1 VLDLILR
8 NGTIVDGTGN
18 SRFRG
23 DIGITDDRIE
33 IVASDIPAESRSEI
47 DCQGL
52 VVAPGFIDV
61 HNHSDGWLIREPN
74 FVPKTAQGFTTE
86 VLMADGIGYAPINE
100 QTRREWFYYLRSLN
114 GLRLDD
120 HTGWNTFDEYLAA
133 IDGHT
138 AQNACAHLPYANVRS
153 IACGFRR
160 CRVDDFQMRELQR
173 QIKIGME
180 AGAVGVSTGLDYI
193 VQCFSP
199 TDELIESMSAMSEYD
214 GLYVTHVR
222 YKKGL
227 LPALR
232 EAFEIGRRAN
242 VRVHISHLKGQSLGE
257 VEQVLE
263 LLDEAR
269 KDVDLTFDSYPYQPG
284 STMLSYLLPNEVWE
298 DGPLAALGKLNDP
311 VIRERFSDGLD
322 AYRLELDHIRIAWV
336 LSKEN
341 SHLQGMLLS
350 DYIAESGLSQSD
362 ALLNLLIDER
372 LSVLLVFDE
381 GDDELIEPFIK
392 HDLFMLGTDGIY
404 QQGGQVHPRV
414 FGSVGRLLGAL
425 VRDKELISL
434 EQAIHR
440 MTGFS
445 ADRFRLR
452 QRGQI
457 KQGWFADITA
467 FDPQEI
473 IDRSTYEDPQ
483 QLTVGV
489 KHVLVNGVPVYGND
503 GPIQNERPPGRAI
516 FVDQRSNI

>member
-1 VLDLILR
+1 
-8 NGTIVDGTGN
+8 
-18 SRFRG
+18 
-23 DIGITDDRIE
+23 
-33 IVASDIPAESRSEI
+33 
-47 DCQGL
+47 
-52 VVAPGFIDV
+52 
-61 HNHSDGWLIREPN
+61 
-74 FVPKTAQGFTTE
+74 
-86 VLMADGIGYAPINE
+86 
-100 QTRREWFYYLRSLN
+100 
-114 GLRLDD
+114 
-120 HTGWNTFDEYLAA
+120 
-133 IDGHT
+133 
-138 AQNACAHLPYANVRS
+138 
-153 IACGFRR
+153 
-160 CRVDDFQMRELQR
+160 
-173 QIKIGME
+173 
-180 AGAVGVSTGLDYI
+180 
-193 VQCFSP
+193 
-199 TDELIESMSAMSEYD
+199 
-214 GLYVTHVR
+214 
-222 YKKGL
+222 